1 MIYFPLSI
9 RAQTTLPRHRVTKLV
24 MHLKNPFISRRYCN
38 KKTKKKKESLLRV
51 RQRGLLRLVSP
62 RHFELCDEDYRV
74 NKTTQKRCRFIN
86 SSFSNYHT
94 GG

>member
-1 MIYFPLSI
+1 M
-9 RAQTTLPRHRVTKLV
+9 
-24 MHLKNPFISRRYCN
+24 
-38 KKTKKKKESLLRV
+38 KKQKKKESLLRV